1 MESNKKSDHQM
12 EINDLIDLAITNAA
26 IRRGLVEEGCLS
38 LSDDEAGKIV
48 GGLKVSRDIEAL
60 DKKNPEVTVA
70 GFKPI
75 ICPPPVIVVGLIAQD
90 YDQIA

>member
-12 EINDLIDLAITNAA
+12 EINDLIDLAITNAM
-26 IRRGLVEEGCLS
+26 IRRGLSDEGCLV

-48 GGLKVSRDIEAL
+48 GGLKVSRDTEAL
-60 DKKNPEVTVA
+60 DRKNPEVIVA

-75 ICPPPVIVVGLIAQD
+75 CPPVIVVGLIAQD
-90 YDQIA
+90 YDQLA